1 MFSTKP
7 CNFFKLKQPSLKL
20 GLISLVYY
28 LYNNR
33 LLAVLILIYQ
43 QNVDLTLRRLEMNLI
58 PVFLTRD
65 CRKLWTGHFQLRTV
79 GPLYGEEC
87 VSLKGA
93 ADVLVRDVQQLM
105 IRDVIRHITYA
116 LLNPLKI
123 KDIH

>member
-1 MFSTKP
+1 MPPT
-7 CNFFKLKQPSLKL
+7 LKKKKKSSQSLKL

-33 LLAVLILIYQ
+33 LLAVLVLVHQ
-43 QNVDLTLRRLEMNLI
+43 QNIDLTLGRLEMNLI

-65 CRKLWTGHFQLRTV
+65 CRKLWTGHFELRTV
-79 GPLYGEEC
+79 RPLYGEEC

-105 IRDVIRHITYA
+105 IRDVIRHVTYA

-123 KDIH
+123 KDIQ